1 MPGSRI
7 SNDLQARLVKLDL
20 TCEDLPRLCPPGM
33 QLSAR
38 TVRDLATGRRFGD
51 RRSWERIRA
60 ALNAHLKSN
69 AYDLEDIIGETYN
82 QYVRHWVGSRS
93 GKQSPTD

>member
-7 SNDLQARLVKLDL
+7 ANDLHARLVKLDL
-20 TCEDLPRLCPPGM
+20 TYEDLPRLCPPGM
-33 QLSAR
+33 QVSTR
-38 TVRDLATGRRFGD
+38 TVRDLANGRRFGD

-69 AYDLEDIIGETYN
+69 AYDLEDIIGESYYE
-82 QYVRHWVGSRS
+82 YVRHWVGAPSR
-93 GKQSPTD
+93 KQSPTD